1 MRQSLGKNITPVGGD
16 MSAAHNLA
24 DEAIAAISDAMQ
36 RAAGRG
42 PAKIIAF
49 RTRLSDEGVRK
60 IKDGDR
66 KRHSLHTIVDFM
78 AADPEVAA
86 LVAHYAQR
94 FNEPELFNDYETQK
108 AFHRD
113 LYRGMRT

>member
-1 MRQSLGKNITPVGGD
+1 
-16 MSAAHNLA
+16 MSEAHALA
-24 DEAIAAISDAMQ
+24 DEAISAISEAMQ
-36 RAAGRG
+36 RAAAKG
-42 PAKIIAF
+42 PAKVIAF

-94 FNEPELFNDYETQK
+94 FNEPDLFNDYDIQRQ
-108 AFHRD
+108 FHRD
-113 LYRGMRT
+113 LFRGRPNA